1 MKILKVIVDEELPKS
16 CKECG
21 FKHNW
26 ETKCYCHIKSY
37 TTNKRNHFIGEYDD
51 IKGRHK
57 NCPLIYNG

>member
-1 MKILKVIVDEELPKS
+1 MKILKVIVDEPLPKS

-21 FKHNW
+21 FKYNW

-37 TTNKRNHFIGEYDD
+37 TTNKINHFIGEYDD

-57 NCPLIYNG
+57 NCPLVYNG